1 MAARNGVEQRV
12 DFRGEFTPSSFVT
25 EPDGRLL
32 VLCEVEGA
40 EVQILD
46 PVVHPALLY
55 VYLPVRLLGN
65 V

>member
-55 VYLPVRLLGN
+55 V
-65 V
+65 